1 MSQLIIPGTLNRFIV
16 IIIKVVSEVVKFI
29 DSKDTITIPGGFKQQ
44 LYIVFPHFMHWLEN
58 VKYVIK
64 LKKGLRYKK
73 LLLY

>member
-1 MSQLIIPGTLNRFIV
+1 LSQLIIPGTLNRFIV

-29 DSKDTITIPGGFKQQ
+29 DSKDTITIPGGFKQL
-44 LYIVFPHFMHWLEN
+44 LYIVFPHFMLWLEN